1 MGSRVEP
8 ITSFSA
14 DAASRARNG
23 LHLEYERARQEILE
37 RSNYLKMVAQG
48 MKIQEAQKARNLEFF
63 EAMAT
68 RRIG

>member
-23 LHLEYERARQEILE
+23 LLMEYERARQQILE
-37 RSNYLKMVAQG
+37 QSNYLKMVAEG
-48 MKIQEAQKARNLEFF
+48 MKIQKAQKARNLEFF
-63 EAMAT
+63 NAMAT
-68 RRIG
+68 RRVG